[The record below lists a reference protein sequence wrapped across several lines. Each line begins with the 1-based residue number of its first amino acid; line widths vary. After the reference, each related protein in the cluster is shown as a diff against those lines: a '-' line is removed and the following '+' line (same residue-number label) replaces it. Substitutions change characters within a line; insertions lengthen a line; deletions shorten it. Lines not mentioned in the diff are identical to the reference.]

1 MWPHSPIKLKEKAE
15 AHGFITYK
23 SKNCMKLK
31 EFPGKRVPQE
41 PSRWTV
47 TKENNVDK
55 MQNSKYANRKIQ
67 TFLRNPPSNTIK
79 KCEI

>member
-1 MWPHSPIKLKEKAE
+1 
-15 AHGFITYK
+15 
-23 SKNCMKLK
+23 MKLK

-67 TFLRNPPSNTIK
+67 TFLSNPPSNTIK
-79 KCEI
+79 NEKSKENAENRKNEKAS